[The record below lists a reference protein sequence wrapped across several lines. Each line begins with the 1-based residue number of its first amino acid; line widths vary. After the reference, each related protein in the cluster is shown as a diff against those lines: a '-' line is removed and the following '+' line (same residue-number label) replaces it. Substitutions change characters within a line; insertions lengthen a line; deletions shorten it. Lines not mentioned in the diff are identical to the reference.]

1 MPSTLRTGVISAA
14 VPDMNT
20 SSAVQRFARQHL
32 LTHFK
37 AHVFRQLDDRVAG
50 DARQRRR
57 GERRGVNHAVFHFKQ
72 VLARPFGNVA
82 VHVERDAFLIAVA
95 TRFAAHQQG
104 GKIVAAGLG
113 RSGDR
118 VWCDAV
124 RGGDHR
130 IDALIQRFFTQIS
143 APRKRRDN
151 HVRFV
156 TGRRVDAHADIADE
170 HQRADVRADRLF
182 LRSVARQASI
192 SSSTLCETGMR

>member
-113 RSGDR
+113 
-118 VWCDAV
+118 AV
-124 RGGDHR
+124 GIVFGATRCRGDHR
-130 IDALIQRFFTQIS
+130 IDALIQRFFPDKRPKET
-143 APRKRRDN
+143 PR
-151 HVRFV
+151 
-156 TGRRVDAHADIADE
+156 
-170 HQRADVRADRLF
+170 
-182 LRSVARQASI
+182 
-192 SSSTLCETGMR
+192 